1 MSHRV
6 QDDPASH
13 HHHEHDEDAAVL
25 ASLGYKSEFRREMS
39 LWANFALGFTY
50 LSPVV
55 GIYSLFAVALI
66 SGGPPMIWWLVI
78 VGLGQLLVA
87 LVFGEIVSQYPVAG
101 GVYPWARRLWGR
113 KWAWMTGWVYLV
125 ALLTTIASVTYG
137 SGPYLAQ
144 LLGFTPGTSSTITCA
159 LIMLSLALFINL
171 MGTRWLAMAAIIGF
185 SAELLGALA
194 VGTWLLITER
204 HQNLAVLFDTEGVVG
219 HKGGYLSAFFAAALI
234 GIYQYYGFEACGDVA
249 EEVPNP
255 TRQIPKAMRMT
266 IYVGGAAAIFVC
278 FSLLLAVQD
287 YAAVIDGSDPD
298 PVTTILHNAFGVGG
312 TKVVL
317 AIVMLSF
324 LSCALSLMAAASRL
338 MYSYAR
344 DDMIL
349 GSSLFRKFLP
359 HKHVPPYAMIVAAIV
374 PAIIILGSV
383 FSEKAL
389 TSIISFATL
398 GIYLGFHMVTFAALR
413 ARLKGWRPSGPFN
426 LGRWGMLVNV
436 AALAYGVLAMINMAW
451 PRTPG
456 VPWYDNWLVALSAA
470 VGLGIGAVYMVA
482 ARPYE
487 RSDAIAGDA
496 VEGASRPPSEP
507 TEPTEPAAPAR

>member
-1 MSHRV
+1 MS
-6 QDDPASH
+6 QDLHGAEPGSH
-13 HHHEHDEDAAVL
+13 HHHEHDADAAAL

-39 LWANFALGFTY
+39 PWANFALGFTY

-55 GIYSLFAVALI
+55 GIYTLFAVGLI
-66 SGGPPMIWWLVI
+66 TGGPAMIWWLVI

-87 LVFGEIVSQYPVAG
+87 LVFGEIVSQFPVAG

-113 KWAWMTGWVYLV
+113 KWAWMTGWIYLV
-125 ALLTTIASVTYG
+125 ALLTTIAGVVYG
-137 SGPYLAQ
+137 SGPFLAQ

-159 LIMLSLALFINL
+159 LILLALALAINL
-171 MGTRWLAMAAIIGF
+171 MGTKWLATAAIIGF
-185 SAELLGALA
+185 TAELLGAIA
-194 VGTWLLITER
+194 VGTWLLLTER
-204 HQNLAVLFDTEGVVG
+204 HHNLSVIFDTEGVVG
-219 HKGGYLSAFFAAALI
+219 HSGGYLSAFLAAALI

-249 EEVPNP
+249 EEVPDP

-278 FSLLLAVQD
+278 LSLLLAVQN
-287 YAAVIDGSDPD
+287 YAAVIDGTDAD
-298 PVTTILHNAFGVGG
+298 PVTTILHNAFGENG

-317 AIVMLSF
+317 VVVMMSF

-344 DDMIL
+344 DDMIM
-349 GSSLFRKFLP
+349 GSSLFRHFLP
-359 HKHVPPYAMIVAAIV
+359 NRHVPPYAMLVAAMV
-374 PAIIILGSV
+374 PAVIVLGSV
-383 FSEKAL
+383 VSTKAL

-413 ARLKGWRPSGPFN
+413 ARAKGWRPSGSFT

-436 AALAYGVLAMINMAW
+436 AAFAYGVFAMVIMAW
-451 PRTPG
+451 PRTPDL
-456 VPWYDNWLVALSAA
+456 PWYDNWLVALSAA
-470 VGLGIGAVYMVA
+470 IGAGVGAVYMIA

-487 RSDAIAGDA
+487 RSDAISGDA
-496 VEGASRPPSEP
+496 IHGTFDEP
-507 TEPTEPAAPAR
+507 GEPAAAGPSR